1 MDPSTLG
8 STRRSATV
16 AIEASEATSEALST
30 SIDRK
35 PPVPT
40 TSLDVELSEPI
51 VKRSPTG
58 PAY

>member
-30 SIDRK
+30 SSTGNHPCHDEPRRRAER
-35 PPVPT
+35 T
-40 TSLDVELSEPI
+40 NSEEI
-51 VKRSPTG
+51 STG

>member
-8 STRRSATV
+8 STRRNATV
-16 AIEASEATSEALST
+16 AIDASEATSDECST

-40 TSLDVELSEPI
+40 IRREDELSD
-51 VKRSPTG
+51 PT
-58 PAY
+58 